1 MRIAELQ
8 GQVGL
13 RRELLVLRA
22 ALIVLEA
29 IDDIGADVG
38 KIGAVEGDRRHPAL
52 ILVRSEVD
60 ACRSQCAGAQYLLD
74 EIIAFIAPII
84 LDARVDLRPVAAP
97 VRLRSEEHT
106 SELQSLMRTSY
117 AVFCLKKKNKI

>member
-84 LDARVDLRPVAAP
+84 LDARVDLRP
-97 VRLRSEEHT
+97 RSEEHT
-106 SELQSLMRTSY
+106 SELQSLMRLSY
-117 AVFCLKKKNKI
+117 